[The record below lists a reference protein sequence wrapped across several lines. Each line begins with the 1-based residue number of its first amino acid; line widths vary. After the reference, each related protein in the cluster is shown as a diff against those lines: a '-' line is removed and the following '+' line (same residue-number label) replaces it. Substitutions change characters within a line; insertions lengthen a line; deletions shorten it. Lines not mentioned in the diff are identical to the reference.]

1 MEFTDTK
8 TLTWGDVCENHFGM
22 QKVGDLSIDGGF
34 NRDDLLEIKKNFENI
49 DFECELINLNKFLP
63 KDKEGED
70 ACVLI
75 IRKGVNYFVNSDDL
89 YKEHDKLD
97 VDKKAYMRGRV
108 VNKRA
113 RYNLCFADFNQNP
126 DYENKKGRII
136 KFDDVKLTQK
146 IRNELNEML
155 GEKATQ
161 LMLEGNYYYDLKK
174 CGIGFHGDTE
184 RRKVVGMRLGCDM
197 NLVFKWY
204 INSKSL
210 GERCELNLKH
220 GDMYVMN
227 EKASGFD
234 WKKRSKLTLRHSAG
248 CEKFTKDV

>member
-1 MEFTDTK
+1 
-8 TLTWGDVCENHFGM
+8 
-22 QKVGDLSIDGGF
+22 
-34 NRDDLLEIKKNFENI
+34 
-49 DFECELINLNKFLP
+49 
-63 KDKEGED
+63 
-70 ACVLI
+70 
-75 IRKGVNYFVNSDDL
+75 
-89 YKEHDKLD
+89 
-97 VDKKAYMRGRV
+97 
-108 VNKRA
+108 
-113 RYNLCFADFNQNP
+113 
-126 DYENKKGRII
+126 
-136 KFDDVKLTQK
+136 
-146 IRNELNEML
+146 
-155 GEKATQ
+155 
-161 LMLEGNYYYDLKK
+161 MLEGNYYYDLKK